1 MVRAR
6 VYKYI
11 YAIGKEYMYLI
22 LSGMYST
29 SMEYVYQVPTNTF
42 AHSEL
47 HTIKVYVHI
56 SNEIT
61 SSGMAVHAIL
71 VNH

>member
-1 MVRAR
+1 
-6 VYKYI
+6 
-11 YAIGKEYMYLI
+11 MYLI